1 MPINP
6 NIALGVRPIEQPNM
20 LGQMA
25 QAMQIR
31 QANQE
36 FDDVNAMRSISAK
49 YGGDISNPD
58 FLKEVGMRSP
68 KTAADLRAKAL
79 ANDKTTGEIVKSRLE
94 TSRELLSNVRTPEEY
109 LAWHQGNHKDPLL
122 GPLLAS
128 KGITADTSMATIQES
143 LKRPGG
149 FEELLKKSAMG
160 LEKFYQD
167 QTSRRNTDVSSGASY
182 GQLELAKAKDAREQQ
197 QQAEITALLRGGAA
211 APAPANVPM
220 VSGGARGGT
229 APTGG
234 GVSNALPVV
243 VGAAPIAPA
252 TPPATN
258 MLVPGAQAPAAPSN
272 DPFVRIDAI
281 DARIEK
287 LRETGNPKAIPFI
300 QELISQ
306 RTQLLASAK
315 NQYGGAL
322 VDMAVPDPAN
332 PGKFITVKG
341 RQNQYGV
348 LEPVEM
354 GGIPLSTNASAAGGT
369 TISPTVARPAPSA
382 PVWNEKTGVWM
393 TPPTSENPK
402 GTAVEN
408 PEIKKIVQT
417 RAANETLKVAGYDPK
432 TGTDEVS
439 SLIKKSTSGL
449 GENWANKVWSAISGT
464 GSEGAEAI
472 AKLETRA
479 NEMTLALAPNGSL
492 GAGFSNEDRTFMLG
506 KLGDVANP
514 NKAMNVR
521 LAAWEDVMERTARN
535 AGVPYTKQ
543 SYGGSSSNKPAAPS
557 TALPKGFKLD

>member
-1 MPINP
+1 MALDT
-6 NIALGVRPIEQPNM
+6 NIALGVRPVEQPNM
-20 LGQMA
+20 LAQMGQMMQLRSA
-25 QAMQIR
+25 Q
-31 QANQE
+31 QE
-36 FDDVNAMRSISAK
+36 YEGQNALRDAFAS
-49 YGGDISNPD
+49 GGNLSDPA
-58 FLKEVGMRSP
+58 FVQR
-68 KTAADLRAKAL
+68 LRAANPKMAFDIEAKHL
-79 ANDKTTGEIVKSRLE
+79 AGEKTRSELLGNAYKN
-94 TSRELLSNVRTPEEY
+94 SREALTMVNSPESLRAYTVSQFNDPIIGPALKARGITPE
-109 LAWHQGNHKDPLL
+109 
-122 GPLLAS
+122 
-128 KGITADTSMATIQES
+128 TAVANLDREIATS
-143 LKRPGG
+143 G
-149 FEELLKKSAMG
+149 FNTVLKKSAMG
-160 LEKFYQD
+160 LDSFFKDE
-167 QTSRRNTDVSSGASY
+167 TSRRNTDVNSGASY

-332 PGKFITVKG
+332 PGKLITVKG
-341 RQNQYGV
+341 RPNQYGV

-557 TALPKGFKLD
+557 TTLPKGFKLD

>member
-1 MPINP
+1 MALDT
-6 NIALGVRPIEQPNM
+6 NIALGVKPIEQPNM
-20 LGQMA
+20 LAQMGQMMQLRQMQQGYEQQNALRDAFSQGADITDPATFRRIAQQDPTLAYKLKGQHLEQQQKGVETGVKINEALGGGLEWLSKNPSLDNAKNLFSDLVNKGVLPPDKA
-25 QAMQIR
+25 QAMFAKL
-31 QANQE
+31 QAEPDKIGYYANLGYQ
-36 FDDVNAMRSISAK
+36 SA
-49 YGGDISNPD
+49 
-58 FLKEVGMRSP
+58 
-68 KTAADLRAKAL
+68 
-79 ANDKTTGEIVKSRLE
+79 
-94 TSRELLSNVRTPEEY
+94 
-109 LAWHQGNHKDPLL
+109 
-122 GPLLAS
+122 
-128 KGITADTSMATIQES
+128 ITAQAKM
-143 LKRPGG
+143 
-149 FEELLKKSAMG
+149 
-160 LEKFYQD
+160 QD
-167 QTSRRNTDVSSGASY
+167 ATSRRNTDVSSGASY
-182 GQLELAKAKDAREQQ
+182 GQLALAQARDAREQQ
-197 QQAEITALLRGGAA
+197 QQAEITALMRGGAPI
-211 APAPANVPM
+211 PAPANVPII
-220 VSGGARGGT
+220 GGGGRNGA

-234 GVSNALPVV
+234 GVPNALPAV
-243 VGAAPIAPA
+243 VGATPAAPTAPTAPA
-252 TPPATN
+252 ATN
-258 MLVPGAQAPAAPSN
+258 MLMPGAQTPAVPSN

-332 PGKFITVKG
+332 PSRLITVKG
-341 RQNQYGV
+341 RPNQYGV

-354 GGIPLSTNASAAGGT
+354 GGVPLSTNASAEGGT

-382 PVWNEKTGVWM
+382 PVWNEKMGVWM
-393 TPPTSENPK
+393 TAPTSENPK

-408 PEIKKIVQT
+408 PEIKNIVQT
-417 RAANETLKVAGYDPK
+417 RAANATLKVAGYDAK

-449 GENWANKVWSAISGT
+449 GENWANKIWSAVSGT

-514 NKAMNVR
+514 NKPMNVR

-557 TALPKGFKLD
+557 ATLPKGFKLD

>member
-20 LGQMA
+20 LGQMGQVLA
-25 QAMQIR
+25 IR
-31 QANQE
+31 QAQQE
-36 FDDVNAMRSISAK
+36 YENEGGLRNALTGGLPDDPSSLLQYGKQGRAVYESALKGRKEKLESDDKRNVMLGGLAGPVMENPTPQTFKFALDRAENYGLLTPAQKQEVLAQYGGSPESIKAYAAQVFKGSISAQ
-49 YGGDISNPD
+49 
-58 FLKEVGMRSP
+58 
-68 KTAADLRAKAL
+68 A
-79 ANDKTTGEIVKSRLE
+79 
-94 TSRELLSNVRTPEEY
+94 
-109 LAWHQGNHKDPLL
+109 QQ
-122 GPLLAS
+122 
-128 KGITADTSMATIQES
+128 ADT
-143 LKRPGG
+143 
-149 FEELLKKSAMG
+149 
-160 LEKFYQD
+160 
-167 QTSRRNTDVSSGASY
+167 TSRRNTDVSSGASY
-182 GQLELAKAKDAREQQ
+182 GQLALAQAKDAREQQ
-197 QQAEITALLRGGAA
+197 QQAEIATLMRGGAPIP
-211 APAPANVPM
+211 PAANVPM
-220 VSGGARGGT
+220 VGGGRGGA

-234 GVSNALPVV
+234 GVPNALPAA
-243 VGAAPIAPA
+243 VGAAPAAPTA
-252 TPPATN
+252 PPATN
-258 MLVPGAQAPAAPSN
+258 MLMPGAQAPAAPSN

-332 PGKFITVKG
+332 PSRLITVKG
-341 RQNQYGV
+341 RPNQYGV

-354 GGIPLSTNASAAGGT
+354 GGVPLSTNASVEGGT

-449 GENWANKVWSAISGT
+449 GENWANKVWSAVSGT

-543 SYGGSSSNKPAAPS
+543 SYGGSSSNKPAAS
-557 TALPKGFKLD
+557 SATLPKGFKLD